1 MNFREFR
8 NTELS
13 TIFYIR
19 TELDAAWTSPT
30 INVVKT
36 HKQAYEASLPVVCV
50 GLADVNPIP
59 KEIGNTARR
68 NSFGIDIHIFATS
81 DGQRL
86 DLASHVTDLLNSG
99 WVYYVYSNASG
110 QDNPNKTSDGRIR
123 LVTYT
128 QNQKV
133 QFGDEVES
141 HDRFRHIISIIV
153 EKS

>member
-1 MNFREFR
+1 MNFRGPR
-8 NTELS
+8 NIELS

-19 TELDAAWTSPT
+19 TELDATWTSPT

-36 HKQAYEASLPVVCV
+36 HKQAYATALPIVCI
-50 GLADVNPIP
+50 GLTNINPIP
-59 KEIGNTARR
+59 KEIGNTTRR
-68 NSFGIDIHIFATS
+68 NSCGIDINIFATS

-86 DLASHVTDLLNSG
+86 DLASHITDLLNSG

-110 QDNPNKTSDGRIR
+110 QDNPNKTSDGRVR
-123 LVTYT
+123 LMTYI

-133 QFGDEVES
+133 EFGDEVES